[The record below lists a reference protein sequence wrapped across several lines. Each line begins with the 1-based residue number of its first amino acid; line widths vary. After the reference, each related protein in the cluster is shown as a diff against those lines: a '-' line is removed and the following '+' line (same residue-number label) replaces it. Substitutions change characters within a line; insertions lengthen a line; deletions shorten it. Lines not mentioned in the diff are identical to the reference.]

1 MDKMT
6 NIKEIV
12 LVNVCEVVFGVS
24 TSSEQ
29 TNEYFLVHLHIAE
42 LHCGVFMRAQLLG
55 CCGL

>member
-1 MDKMT
+1 MT